1 MDAVRQA
8 AQDIGLVLQNEWHT
22 QKHIEAFA
30 SKADNIVEVSNHI
43 SDMYYLRIH
52 ACLDV
57 IDDDVKQQALNCS
70 INHSDRLAEGAMLIR
85 QMCLYLG
92 SSVFDDIAQ
101 DYVDMLPEKTSDE
114 YVHCLECEK
123 IIHGDLAYCIECQIA
138 MADDEA
144 AVEMA

>member
-22 QKHIEAFA
+22 QKQIEAFA
-30 SKADNIVEVSNHI
+30 SKADSIVEVSNHI

-57 IDDDVKQQALNCS
+57 LDEEVVQQALSCS
-70 INHSDRLAEGAMLIR
+70 INYSDRLAEGAMLIR

-101 DYVDMLPEKTSDE
+101 DYMDMLPESP
-114 YVHCLECEK
+114 CLGCEK
-123 IIHGDLAYCIECQIA
+123 PVSNELAYCIECQIA
-138 MADDEA
+138 MADVGSSVD
-144 AVEMA
+144 MA

>member
-1 MDAVRQA
+1 MDAVKQA

-22 QKHIEAFA
+22 QKQIEAYA
-30 SKADNIVEVSNHI
+30 SRASGISDLSNHI

-57 IDDDVKQQALNCS
+57 IDDEVKQQALNCS
-70 INHSDRLAEGAMLIR
+70 INYSDRLAEGAMLIR

-101 DYVDMLPEKTSDE
+101 DYAEMLPEKESDE
-114 YVHCLECEK
+114 YAHCLGCEK
-123 IIHGDLAYCIECQIA
+123 IISGDLAYCIECQIA
-138 MADDEA
+138 MADDGA

>member
-8 AQDIGLVLQNEWHT
+8 AQDIGLVLQNEWRT
-22 QKHIEAFA
+22 QKKIEAFA
-30 SKADNIVEVSNHI
+30 SKADNIVEVSNYI

-57 IDDDVKQQALNCS
+57 LNEEVVQQALNCS
-70 INHSDRLAEGAMLIR
+70 INHSDRLADGAMLIR

-101 DYVDMLPEKTSDE
+101 DYIDMLPESP
-114 YVHCLECEK
+114 CLGCEK
-123 IIHGDLAYCIECQIA
+123 PVPNELAYCIECQIA
-138 MADDEA
+138 MADDGA